1 MSTGGGM
8 TYVITEPCVGT
19 LDTSCAEVCPVDCI
33 HPGPGEDGFGRA
45 TILYIDPTECI
56 DCNACLEA
64 CPVEAPQL
72 EADVPDRSEPFVEIN
87 RAYYDEG
94 LEAAERMLHDHLSG
108 RGVA

>member
-19 LDTSCAEVCPVDCI
+19 LDTSCAEVCPVDWI

-94 LEAAERMLHDHLSG
+94 LEAAERMLHDHLAG
-108 RGVA
+108 GGVA

>member
-1 MSTGGGM
+1 MSTGGRM

-94 LEAAERMLHDHLSG
+94 LEAAERVLHDHLADG
-108 RGVA
+108 GVA